1 MCLQG
6 VGPGSNKEQAATAS
20 DVSRIRAAAGRAPGS
35 RRAGLTRTK
44 TTGHIGIMPRPNLRE
59 QLLSAGLD
67 TLHRKGFNA
76 TSVQDIT
83 DAAGAPK
90 GSFYNHF
97 ESKEALAAEAV
108 RRYRENARARRAI
121 LEDAKLPP
129 LRRLRR
135 YFEGLNQAGVKA
147 GFSAGC
153 LLGNF
158 AAELSGQSSL
168 VRRQVHEGFA
178 GWCDAIARVI
188 AEAQQD
194 GSVSRTLRP
203 KALAEFVVHA
213 WEGAIVRA
221 KVEQD
226 RGPLDLFLK
235 VTFSR
240 ILV

>member
-1 MCLQG
+1 
-6 VGPGSNKEQAATAS
+6 
-20 DVSRIRAAAGRAPGS
+20 
-35 RRAGLTRTK
+35 
-44 TTGHIGIMPRPNLRE
+44 MPRRGLRE
-59 QLLSAGLD
+59 ELLSAGLD

-108 RRYRENARARRAI
+108 RRYREKARARLGI
-121 LEDAKLPP
+121 LEDARLPP

-135 YFEGLNQAGVKA
+135 YFEGLNRAGVEA
-147 GFSAGC
+147 GFSTGC

-158 AAELSGQSSL
+158 AAELSGQSPL
-168 VRRQVHEGFA
+168 VREQVREGFTA
-178 GWCDAIARVI
+178 WCDALARVI
-188 AEAQQD
+188 AEAQKD

-203 KALAEFVVHA
+203 RALAEFLVHA

-226 RGPLDLFLK
+226 RAPLDLFVK

-240 ILV
+240 ILA